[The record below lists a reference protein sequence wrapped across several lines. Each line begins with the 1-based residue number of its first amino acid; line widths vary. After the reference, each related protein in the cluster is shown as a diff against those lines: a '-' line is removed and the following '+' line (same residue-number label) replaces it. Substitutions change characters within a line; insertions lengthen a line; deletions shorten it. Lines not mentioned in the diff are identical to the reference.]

1 MEIGAGFQQ
10 MVKDLDSVL
19 RIPANAEIINEEDT
33 KPGVVFQLLRIFGHV
48 LPGQAKELVHHIA
61 VVAKLAAII
70 QAAGLV
76 AKSRSKIGFPGA
88 GFSIDPNVHVK
99 NLIISDFH
107 RREREV
113 SVDTVRIHNDT
124 VVDRLTLENITVE
137 NSTGK
142 EFPLLSVYSSK
153 IGHLIMRNVFA
164 GENGKIL
171 NEGGTIDKISES

>member
-1 MEIGAGFQQ
+1 VLFDLKTGSSVKLPETSRIIAEPLAPFAGFVLRIEYRGIMEIGAGFQQ

-76 AKSRSKIGFPGA
+76 AKSRSKIGFPG
-88 GFSIDPNVHVK
+88 
-99 NLIISDFH
+99 
-107 RREREV
+107 
-113 SVDTVRIHNDT
+113 
-124 VVDRLTLENITVE
+124 
-137 NSTGK
+137 STI
-142 EFPLLSVYSSK
+142 V
-153 IGHLIMRNVFA
+153 
-164 GENGKIL
+164 
-171 NEGGTIDKISES
+171 